1 MSSGLLDSAKNA
13 GRWPEGWSDPLPR
26 LLLWFSASA
35 ATWLV
40 VGLALLIVAGVQVVN
55 PAFLG
60 GVSFL
65 SFGRLV
71 PVGIHALVY
80 GWGSLA
86 AMAAML
92 YLLSRLGGV
101 TIASARLPYCALAA
115 WNLALLLGLCAIAAG
130 GGNGL
135 LLLELPPFAMVT
147 ILLAY
152 AATAIWGYALFRERR
167 IPGTFASSWYLVAGM
182 LCFPWLIV
190 TGNVLLVWLPVPG
203 PAQAPVAAWFA
214 GGMLNLWLAPVSLA
228 AIFYIV
234 PQVLGRRL
242 AAYNLSQLGFWSFM
256 LFAAWCGLGRM
267 VGGPVPAWM
276 ASVGF
281 VTSFLMVIPVLIVGV
296 NVFGVLKGTSE
307 WTLPLRHAAA
317 GIGAF
322 AGTYLLA
329 AILAVPPVAG
339 VFNFTDIAI
348 AVGLLGVG
356 GFVTL
361 SLSGLIQF
369 VLPHFERRDPLA
381 EKLGSWHFW
390 LTVIGVGAAAVCL
403 VLGGILQGFAQAD
416 PGIVFSHSVD
426 YVMPFRFLALLG
438 LLIFL
443 AGAVCLF
450 LRVHRALIRHLIT
463 PS

>member
-1 MSSGLLDSAKNA
+1 MSRHSSDVTGQAVRRPD
-13 GRWPEGWSDPLPR
+13 GWSDPVPR
-26 LLLWFSASA
+26 LLLWFFAAASA
-35 ATWLV
+35 WLV
-40 VGLALLIVAGVQVVN
+40 VGSALLIVAGVQVVN

-60 GVSFL
+60 GISFL
-65 SFGRLV
+65 AYGRLISAGV
-71 PVGIHALVY
+71 NALVY

-86 AMAAML
+86 ALAAVL

-101 TIASARLPYCALAA
+101 TVTAGRLIGCALAA
-115 WNLALLLGLCAIAAG
+115 WNLALLLGLCSIAAG
-130 GGNGL
+130 GGNSL
-135 LLLELPPFAMVT
+135 LLLELPPFAVVT

-152 AATAIWGYALFRERR
+152 AAIAVWGYALFRGRR

-182 LCFPWLIV
+182 LCFPWLFV
-190 TGNVLLVWLPVPG
+190 TGSVLLVWLPIPG

-214 GGMLNLWLAPVSLA
+214 GGMMNLWLASVALG

-242 AAYNLSQLGFWSFM
+242 AAYNLSQLGFWSFL
-256 LFAAWCGLGRM
+256 LFGAWSGLGRM

-281 VTSFLMVIPVLIVGV
+281 VSSFLMMIPALITGV

-317 GIGAF
+317 GTGAF
-322 AGTYLLA
+322 VGAYLLA
-329 AILAVPPVAG
+329 TVLAMPPVAG
-339 VFNFTDIAI
+339 IFNFTDVAV
-348 AVGLLGVG
+348 AVGLLALG

-361 SLSGLIQF
+361 SLGGLIQF
-369 VLPHFERRDPLA
+369 VLPQFEHRDPLG
-381 EKLGSWHFW
+381 EKLGSWHLW
-390 LTVIGVGAAAVCL
+390 LTVIGTGSAVVCL
-403 VLGGILQGFAQAD
+403 VLGGILQGFAQSD

-438 LLIFL
+438 FLIFL
-443 AGAVCLF
+443 GGAVCLF
-450 LRVHRALIRHLIT
+450 LRVNRALVRYLLT
-463 PS
+463 PP

>member
-1 MSSGLLDSAKNA
+1 MRTGSTDSVKNDW
-13 GRWPEGWSDPLPR
+13 RWPTGWTDPLPR
-26 LLLWFSASA
+26 LLLWFAASASS
-35 ATWLV
+35 WLV
-40 VGLALLIVAGVQVVN
+40 VGTTLLIVAGVQVVN

-60 GVSFL
+60 GISFL
-65 SFGRLV
+65 TFGRLV
-71 PVGIHALVY
+71 PAGINALVY

-86 AMAAML
+86 AIASVL
-92 YLLSRLGGV
+92 YLLSRIGGV
-101 TIASARLPYCALAA
+101 TIASGRLAYCALWA
-115 WNLALLLGLCAIAAG
+115 WNLALLLGLCAILVT

-135 LLLELPPFAMVT
+135 LLLELPPFANVT

-152 AATAIWGYALFRERR
+152 VAMAIWGYALFRGRR

-182 LCFPWLIV
+182 LCFPWLVV
-190 TGNVLLVWLPVPG
+190 TGNVLLVWLPIPG

-214 GGMLNLWLAPVSLA
+214 GGMLNLWLAPISLA

-242 AAYNLSQLGFWSFM
+242 AAYNLSLLGFWSFM

-281 VTSFLMVIPVLIVGV
+281 VTSFLMVIPVLIAGV

-329 AILAVPPVAG
+329 AILAFPPVAG
-339 VFNFTDIAI
+339 IFNFTDIAV
-348 AVGLLGVG
+348 AVELLGLG

-361 SLSGLIQF
+361 SLGGLIQF
-369 VLPHFERRDPLA
+369 VLPQFERRDPWA
-381 EKLGSWHFW
+381 EKLGSWHLW
-390 LTVIGVGAAAVCL
+390 LTVIGVGAAVVCL
-403 VLGGILQGFAQAD
+403 VLGGILQGFAQSD

-450 LRVHRALIRHLIT
+450 LRVHRALVRHLIT
-463 PS
+463 SP

>member
-1 MSSGLLDSAKNA
+1 MSPGLSDSVKKA
-13 GRWPEGWSDPLPR
+13 GGWPEGWTDPLPR
-26 LLLWFSASA
+26 LLLWFAASASI
-35 ATWLV
+35 WLV
-40 VGLALLIVAGVQVVN
+40 VGTALLIVAGVQVVN
-55 PAFLG
+55 PVFLG
-60 GVSFL
+60 GISFL
-65 SFGRLV
+65 TFGRLV
-71 PVGIHALVY
+71 PAGINALVY

-86 AMAAML
+86 AMAALL
-92 YLLSRLGGV
+92 YLLSRLGRV
-101 TIASARLPYCALAA
+101 TITSGRLPCCALAA

-135 LLLELPPFAMVT
+135 LLLELPPFATVT

-152 AATAIWGYALFRERR
+152 VAMAIWGYALFRGRL

-182 LCFPWLIV
+182 LCFPWLVV
-190 TGNVLLVWLPVPG
+190 TGNVLLVWLPIPG
-203 PAQAPVAAWFA
+203 PAQAPVSAWFA
-214 GGMLNLWLAPVSLA
+214 GGVLNLWLAPVSLA

-234 PQVLGRRL
+234 PQVIGRRL
-242 AAYNLSQLGFWSFM
+242 AAYNLSLLGFWSFM

-267 VGGPVPAWM
+267 VGGPIPAWM

-281 VTSFLMVIPVLIVGV
+281 VSSFLMVIPVLIAGV

-307 WTLPLRHAAA
+307 WTLALRHAAA
-317 GIGAF
+317 GMGAF
-322 AGTYLLA
+322 AGAYLLA
-329 AILAVPPVAG
+329 AILAVPQVAG
-339 VFNFTDIAI
+339 VFSFTDIAV

-361 SLSGLIQF
+361 SLGGLIQF
-369 VLPHFERRDPLA
+369 VLPQFERRDPLA
-381 EKLGSWHFW
+381 EKLGSWHLW
-390 LTVIGVGAAAVCL
+390 LTVIGVGGAVVCL
-403 VLGGILQGFAQAD
+403 VLGGVLQGFAQSD

-450 LRVHRALIRHLIT
+450 LRVHRTLLRCLIT
-463 PS
+463 PP